1 MNKLLIATHNPGK
14 LREIS
19 QILSTSD
26 FPLVCLSLTE
36 ANIPQDIA
44 ETGDTYAAN
53 ALLKAEFAAQTS
65 GLPSLGDD
73 SGLELDALGG
83 RPGLYSA
90 RYAPTQPERW
100 AKLLAELKDV
110 PWEKRTAC
118 FRCVIALVAPGR
130 ETQIVEG
137 RCEGFIGFELKGTG
151 GFGYDPLFY
160 VPEFNCTMA
169 ELDEDV
175 KNRISHRGRAVLKAK
190 EVLKE
195 WSQ

>member
-14 LREIS
+14 MREIR
-19 QILSTSD
+19 QILED
-26 FPLVCLSLTE
+26 LPLVCLSLTE
-36 ANIPQDIA
+36 AAIPQDIA

-65 GLPSLGDD
+65 GLPALGDD
-73 SGLELDALGG
+73 SGLEVDALGG

-110 PWEKRTAC
+110 PWEQRTAR
-118 FRCVIALVAPGR
+118 FRCVVALVAPGR

-137 RCEGFIGFELKGTG
+137 ICEGFIGFELKGSG

-160 VPEFNCTMA
+160 IPEFSCTMA
-169 ELDEDV
+169 ELDEEP
-175 KNRISHRGRAVLKAK
+175 KNRVSHRGARWRRRKK
-190 EVLKE
+190 F
-195 WSQ
+195 